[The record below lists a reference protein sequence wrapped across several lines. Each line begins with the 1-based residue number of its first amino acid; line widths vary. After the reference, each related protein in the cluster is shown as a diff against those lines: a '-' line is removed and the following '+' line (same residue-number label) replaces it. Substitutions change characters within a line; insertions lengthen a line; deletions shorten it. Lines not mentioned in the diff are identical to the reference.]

1 MRCFNKIWNG
11 DFLTQSL
18 DVTQSQ
24 SRFTQSRHSHTVT
37 QSRLSLHSVIH
48 PIILKSKHTS
58 HLAPT
63 YVTLTPIHTAHTLSH
78 INGALL
84 AEVRKESF
92 LPRWA
97 RPANTQ
103 WSVLTGG
110 RAVFVVL
117 YPWSSVAASGRSQQ
131 LPRAATAQ
139 SRGHA
144 RAVSAVAVSRPLSR
158 DLAVAADPPD
168 DAAATVPR
176 YRLPSCLI
184 VWRQI
189 VSPPPINQGWSTRVN
204 VTTDD

>member
-11 DFLTQSL
+11 DFSTQSL

-84 AEVRKESF
+84 AERERRASFRDEQDLWTHSF
-92 LPRWA
+92 LSRWA

-144 RAVSAVAVSRPLSR
+144 RADSAVAVSRPRRRRRSSGR
-158 DLAVAADPPD
+158 CCGYRPAVPPSVMSYCVAANC
-168 DAAATVPR
+168 
-176 YRLPSCLI
+176 LPT
-184 VWRQI
+184 
-189 VSPPPINQGWSTRVN
+189 PH
-204 VTTDD
+204 